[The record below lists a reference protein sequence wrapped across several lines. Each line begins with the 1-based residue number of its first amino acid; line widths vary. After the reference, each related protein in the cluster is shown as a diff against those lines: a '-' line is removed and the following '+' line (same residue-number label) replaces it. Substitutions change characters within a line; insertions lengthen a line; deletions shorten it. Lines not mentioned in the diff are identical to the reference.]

1 MTFDILWTPTAK
13 VHLQYWQKHNP
24 KQVDK
29 IRAICQSISQDPTI
43 GIGKPERLKFFGENV
58 WSRRINQEHR
68 LIYKISSNRQVFI
81 IQAKYHY

>member
-43 GIGKPERLKFFGENV
+43 GIGKPERLKFFLVKTFGLE
-58 WSRRINQEHR
+58 E
-68 LIYKISSNRQVFI
+68 LIKNID
-81 IQAKYHY
+81 